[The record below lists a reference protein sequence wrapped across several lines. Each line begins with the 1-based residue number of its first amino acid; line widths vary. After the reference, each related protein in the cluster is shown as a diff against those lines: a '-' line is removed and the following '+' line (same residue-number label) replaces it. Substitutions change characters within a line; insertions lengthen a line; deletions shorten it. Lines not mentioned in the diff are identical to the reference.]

1 MRVIRIHT
9 GADGGSLL
17 QDLDVELRT
26 DALGRISS
34 MMPATNV
41 FLRELKCD
49 LVVDYHRG
57 PRRQLIFFVSGAV
70 EIESSDGV
78 RRLLESGDSVLVEDT
93 TGQGHITRVIQG
105 PATCVYVPVPPE
117 FDIAAFCRVT

>member
-1 MRVIRIHT
+1 MRVVRIHT

-17 QDLDVELRT
+17 QDLHIELRA
-26 DALGRISS
+26 DALGQIST

-41 FLRELKCD
+41 FLRELKHD

-78 RRLLESGDSVLVEDT
+78 RRLLGNGDSVLVEDT

-105 PATCVYVPVPPE
+105 PVTCVYVPVPPE
-117 FDIAAFCRVT
+117 FDIAAFAG

>member
-41 FLRELKCD
+41 FLRELKRD

-57 PRRQLIFFVSGAV
+57 PRRQLIFLVSGAL

-78 RRLLESGDSVLVEDT
+78 RRLLGSGDGVLVEDT

-105 PATCVYVPVPPE
+105 PVTCVYVPVPPE
-117 FDIAAFCRVT
+117 FDIATFAA

>member
-57 PRRQLIFFVSGAV
+57 PRRQLIFF
-70 EIESSDGV
+70 ESSDGV
-78 RRLLESGDSVLVEDT
+78 RHLLESGDSVLVEDT